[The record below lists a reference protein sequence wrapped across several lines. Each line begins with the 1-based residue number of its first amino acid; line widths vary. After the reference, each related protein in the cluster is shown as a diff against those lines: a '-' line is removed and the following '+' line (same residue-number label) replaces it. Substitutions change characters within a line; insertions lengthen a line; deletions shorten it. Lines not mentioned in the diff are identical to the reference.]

1 MAFHM
6 GITGDRAAAAY
17 AETVDMTTSI
27 HVFGAPSNA
36 VVELLR
42 RQAGAGVPLDVKP
55 RHLGG
60 FTR

>member
-1 MAFHM
+1 
-6 GITGDRAAAAY
+6 
-17 AETVDMTTSI
+17 
-27 HVFGAPSNA
+27 
-36 VVELLR
+36 LLR